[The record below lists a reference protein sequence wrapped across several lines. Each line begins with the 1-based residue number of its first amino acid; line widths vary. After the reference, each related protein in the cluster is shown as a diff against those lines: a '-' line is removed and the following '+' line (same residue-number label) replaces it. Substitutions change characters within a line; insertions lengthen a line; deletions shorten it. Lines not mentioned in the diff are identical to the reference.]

1 MLALTLVVFSS
12 MALAQGG
19 FSAPPDG
26 MTVKRGKPDPQKAK
40 EFKAKREKL
49 LKDLRLTPAQKK
61 SWDAIETKNKDL
73 RQKLIQALQS
83 GGSGDM
89 MGSIQKL
96 QALGENEK
104 KEKRKILSP
113 AQKKIMA
120 AAPGGDSAT
129 SIQTIKG

>member
-26 MTVKRGKPDPQKAK
+26 MTVKMGKPDPQKAK

-49 LKDLRLTPAQKK
+49 LKDLKLTPAQKK
-61 SWDAIETKNKDL
+61 SWDAIETKNKAL
-73 RQKLIQALQS
+73 RQKLIQKLQS
-83 GGSGDM
+83 GSGDM

-104 KEKRKILSP
+104 KEKMAILSP

-120 AAPGGDSAT
+120 AAPGGGAT